1 MLASISARAIVM
13 PCNSDFYFTVADSV
27 IEVST
32 MPNAELRPIDSI
44 LGHVAGSGM
53 DPIGKQAIDQAIM
66 ELLAQ

>member
-1 MLASISARAIVM
+1 M
-13 PCNSDFYFTVADSV
+13 PSNSDLYFTVADSV
-27 IEVST
+27 NEVGT

-53 DPIGKQAIDQAIM
+53 DPIGKQVIDQAIL

>member
-1 MLASISARAIVM
+1 
-13 PCNSDFYFTVADSV
+13 
-27 IEVST
+27 

-53 DPIGKQAIDQAIM
+53 DPIGKQAIDQAIV